1 MSKKLWQNMTLTE
14 KSQTYNKMRDRFPD
28 KGASSA
34 SEAKIMQL
42 CEMNIPADNEAIA
55 GVIRGEISANDVRLL
70 PIVKPN
76 IESKPK
82 AIFGERSIPEAM
94 KLASEYNQTVSEDE
108 QRSWHY
114 FVSC

>member
-1 MSKKLWQNMTLTE
+1 MTKKWGAMNLTE
-14 KSQTYNKMRDRFPD
+14 KTQAYNNMRDRFPD
-28 KGASSA
+28 KGVTST

-42 CEMNIPADNEAIA
+42 CEMNIPADNDAI
-55 GVIRGEISANDVRLL
+55 GGLIRGEI
-70 PIVKPN
+70 PIDKIKLATTIKPSTEN
-76 IESKPK
+76 KPK

-94 KLASEYNQTVSEDE
+94 KLSAEYNQTVSEDE

>member
-42 CEMNIPADNEAIA
+42 CEMNIPADNDAIG
-55 GVIRGEISANDVRLL
+55 GVIRGEVPLEKIKLATT
-70 PIVKPN
+70 VKPST
-76 IESKPK
+76 ETKTRST
-82 AIFGERSIPEAM
+82 FGERSVPEAM
-94 KLASEYNQTVSEDE
+94 RLAAEYNSSVADED
-108 QRSWHY
+108 QKTWHY
-114 FVSC
+114 FVYC